1 MLTARRLTAPALLA
15 LSLVLAYLAGSA
27 AAGARPAPPADGGY
41 VGPTLPSPPTVVVT
55 HTGSPVWT
63 YVVVALAA
71 AVLTLA
77 LAWAVTR
84 FRHPQAHAATAA

>member
-1 MLTARRLTAPALLA
+1 MFTARRLTTTALLA
-15 LSLVLAYLAGSA
+15 LTLALTYLAFLA
-27 AAGARPAPPADGGY
+27 TTAGAMPTPPPLEDT
-41 VGPTLPSPPTVVVT
+41 PLPSPPPATTVVN

-63 YVVVALAA
+63 YLVVALGA

-84 FRHPQAHAATAA
+84 FRHTHVASVQAA